1 MKIIFDHSNG
11 YVKNDKVFCEAFTLP
26 ERETEDELLELG
38 YLPNPFTN
46 YWYQAKSCRINN
58 DKIKLSPKRKKILS
72 KLEVYIYSYQNI
84 KEDVDSFFQ
93 RYTQR
98 KKFNLIDYYN
108 SNSKFDDI
116 KVTEIRYNGDVVA
129 YTRFR
134 EFEKV
139 NLLLEVGYTSLNE
152 VNPTFIKDLT
162 NFSLGKDAILSLS
175 NYGKTQNKN
184 LLYIYES
191 YKDYFP
197 YKLEITGCEFWE
209 GEKWISTDI

>member
-11 YVKNDKVFCEAFTLP
+11 YVKNDKVFCEAFALP
-26 ERETEDELLELG
+26 ESETEDELLELG

-58 DKIKLSPKRKKILS
+58 NKIKLSPKRKKILS
-72 KLEVYIYSYQNI
+72 KLEVHIFSYQNI

-93 RYTQR
+93 WYFQR
-98 KKFNLIDYYN
+98 KKFNLMDYYDN
-108 SNSKFDDI
+108 NSKFDDI

-129 YTRFR
+129 FTRFR

-139 NLLLEVGYTSLNE
+139 ILLLEVGYVL
-152 VNPTFIKDLT
+152 PKGM
-162 NFSLGKDAILSLS
+162 NFSLGKDSILSLS

-209 GEKWISTDI
+209 GEKWVNSSIYNDD

>member
-58 DKIKLSPKRKKILS
+58 DKIKLSYKRKKLLS
-72 KLEVYIYSYQNI
+72 ELEVRVFPYQKNN
-84 KEDVDSFFQ
+84 EEVNLFFQ
-93 RYTQR
+93 RYFQR
-98 KKFNLIDYYN
+98 KKFNLLNYYDNN
-108 SNSKFDDI
+108 SNFEDLKI
-116 KVTEIRYNGDVVA
+116 IELKHNGEVVA
-129 YTRFR
+129 LTRFR
-134 EFEKV
+134 EFKKV
-139 NLLLEVGYTSLNE
+139 LLGLETS
-152 VNPTFIKDLT
+152 FIENVPK
-162 NFSLGKDAILSLS
+162 FSLGKDAILSLS

-191 YKDYFP
+191 YENYFP
-197 YKLEITGCEFWE
+197 YKLEITGCEYWE
-209 GEKWISTDI
+209 GEKWITP